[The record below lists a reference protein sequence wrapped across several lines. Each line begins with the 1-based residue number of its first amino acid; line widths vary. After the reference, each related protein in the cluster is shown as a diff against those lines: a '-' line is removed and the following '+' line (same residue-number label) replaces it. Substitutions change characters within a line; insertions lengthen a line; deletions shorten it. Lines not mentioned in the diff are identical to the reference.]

1 MNNIYENAVEVAR
14 RTMTLFFVVDTSAAW
29 VEAKSEL

>member
-14 RTMTLFFVVDTSAAW
+14 RTMTLFFVVDTSGSMG
-29 VEAKSEL
+29 EAKSEL